1 MAKIDEITVEVSA
14 NLHVDRRT
22 ADACLK
28 LLEIYMND
36 NSDLRIEVT
45 RLEDGTE
52 HYYFIRRAEDVRTQQ
67 AYTESEGT

>member
-1 MAKIDEITVEVSA
+1 MAKFDEITVTVSA
-14 NLHVDRRT
+14 KLHVDRRT

-36 NSDLRIEVT
+36 NADLHIEYT

-52 HYYFIRRAEDVRTQQ
+52 HYYFVRRAEDVRTQQ
-67 AYTESEGT
+67 TDTESEGA